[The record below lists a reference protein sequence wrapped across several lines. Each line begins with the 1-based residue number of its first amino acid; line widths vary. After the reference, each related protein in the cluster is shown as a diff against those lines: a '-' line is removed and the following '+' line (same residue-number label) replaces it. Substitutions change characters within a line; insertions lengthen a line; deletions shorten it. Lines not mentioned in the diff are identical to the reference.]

1 MLCFNKMIEPWYIR
15 ETLNYRKERYMD
27 HLSETDLY
35 IRAKDILINCIEI
48 NKDGKFAADLSD
60 DYGQFFWVRWTHII
74 EEYRI
79 RYGSF
84 RPMFDKQNVD
94 GLCIPKNFTLINKAN
109 LKINQVDKNSK
120 PNLYKYGKLEYLKQY
135 LKNGNIR
142 ISPASSYKDPSLNH
156 AINDDELNF
165 ISQNHP
171 SKLKMEVFDK
181 FGNFKGLVKPLEG
194 KLTFTSTTDY
204 YVFCMSTIL
213 SPRLFVDFDNA
224 DGCLIIKNT
233 TVFLKKLLEGFLKS
247 NNNYLGQIGV
257 VKYVDPIF
265 ANYKEYDQFYS
276 KHFRYAYQRELR
288 VSFIPGKDIKQLE
301 YKVLQLG
308 NLEDCCELIE
318 IDET

>member
-1 MLCFNKMIEPWYIR
+1 MNEPWYIK
-15 ETLNYRKERYMD
+15 EALNYRKNRYMD
-27 HLSETDLY
+27 HLSKDDLF

-48 NKDGKFAADLSD
+48 NKDGKISADLSD

-74 EEYRI
+74 EEYKL

-84 RPMFDKQNVD
+84 RPMFDGQNSE
-94 GLCIPKNFTLINKAN
+94 GLNIPKNFPLINRAN
-109 LKINQVDKNSK
+109 AKINNVKKNSN
-120 PNLYKYGKLEYLKQY
+120 PTLYKYGDLKYLKQY

-156 AINDDELNF
+156 AMNDDELNF

-181 FGNFKGLVKPLEG
+181 FGNSKGFAKPIEG

-204 YVFCMSTIL
+204 YVFCVSTVL
-213 SPRLFVDFDNA
+213 SPRLFVDFNNA
-224 DGCLIIKNT
+224 NGCLIIKNT
-233 TVFLKKLLEGFLKS
+233 TIFLKKLLEDFLD
-247 NNNYLGQIGV
+247 NNKNYFGEIGE

-288 VSFIPGKDIKQLE
+288 ICFIPDKDIKQLE
-301 YKVLQLG
+301 KKELQLG

-318 IDET
+318 IEET